1 MKFLLKAKK
10 HQHYLYISAVLIT
23 LFFVANYLISNKI
36 ASVTKELSEF
46 IVQGNIRAKHKTLK
60 FDFTKFNNFIL
71 NTDNIIEHS
80 KATDKNALKEKLL
93 LICELATSTE
103 NIDNSFVFFIENNK
117 ITNSTFLHNS
127 NDNYIKNVS
136 KQALFLHNKQD
147 KIIVDEVINFE
158 NNVYNR
164 KMLIYK
170 LTNNTTVVTGYDIN
184 LLKYWKFVSETYSGD
199 GAYSILTDSNGV
211 CMLHPNSDYIGKN
224 ISSFFNGISIQKI
237 LNQELDNNYFKIED
251 LIKTKTISE
260 FLNLEILRYF
270 SPIRLENS
278 SLILITNFPVTLT
291 LGEAINNVKQYFL
304 WISALALCVFLL
316 ILGMSRLQLR
326 KEFAQKLKYEEEKN
340 ELAISNEKYQQ
351 ENTVLQLNQ
360 LKKKMN
366 PHFLFNTLNSL
377 IVLIDLNTDLSQK
390 FVLKLAEVYRY
401 LLENREDNLINVK
414 EELHFLEQYFFLQK
428 IRFKDSL
435 HLKTIYDCT
444 DKKQS
449 LSKKIPF
456 LALETLVEN
465 AIKHNEATK
474 QKPLFIEILIKDEQI
489 MVSNNYNPRKTKE
502 QKSHHIGLKYLKNS
516 YNFYKTTSF
525 KTEITNTHFKC
536 YLPLLS

>member
-1 MKFLLKAKK
+1 MKFLSKAKK
-10 HQHYLYISAVLIT
+10 HQYYLYISAFLIA
-23 LFFVANYLISNKI
+23 LFFVGNYLISNKI
-36 ASVTKELSEF
+36 TSVTKELNEF
-46 IVQGNIRAKHKTLK
+46 VIQGNIRAKHKTLR
-60 FDFTKFNNFIL
+60 FDFSNLNNFIL
-71 NTDNIIEHS
+71 NADEIIETS
-80 KATDKNALKEKLL
+80 KTLNKKTLEKNLL
-93 LICELATSTE
+93 LICKLATAKE

-117 ITNSTFLHNS
+117 ITNPSFLHKNNS
-127 NDNYIKNVS
+127 NYIKNVT
-136 KQALFLHNKQD
+136 KQALSSSKKQQ
-147 KIIVDEVINFE
+147 KTIIDDVVNFKG
-158 NNVYNR
+158 NVYNR
-164 KMLIYK
+164 KMIVNK
-170 LTNNTTVVTGYDIN
+170 LTNNTTVVVGYDIN
-184 LLKYWKFVSETYSGD
+184 LLKYWKYHSENYSGD
-199 GAYSILTDSNGV
+199 GAYSILTNSNGI
-211 CMLHPNSDYIGKN
+211 CMLHPDSTYIGTN
-224 ISSFFNGISIQKI
+224 ISHFFKRVTKEKI
-237 LNQELDNNYFKIED
+237 LNNKVNNNNFKVNE
-251 LIKTKTISE
+251 LIKTKTTSE
-260 FLNLEILRYF
+260 FLNLNILRYF
-270 SPIRLENS
+270 SPIQLEKS
-278 SLILITNFPVTLT
+278 SMILITNFPITLSSKGT
-291 LGEAINNVKQYFL
+291 INNVKQYFL
-304 WISALALCVFLL
+304 WISALALCTFLL
-316 ILGMSRLQLR
+316 LLGISRLQLR
-326 KEFAQKLKYEEEKN
+326 KEFSQKLKYEEEKN

-444 DKKQS
+444 DKKKS